1 MTAFTLAALLQFSVV
16 TSGTQSYNEAY
27 RTTED
32 TGRPLVV
39 MVGAEWCPGCV
50 QMKHSVM
57 PVVERNGGLKNVAYA
72 YVNTDQQ
79 GPLAQKL
86 MRGGSIPQL
95 IVFRKTADGWKRDQL
110 TGAHSPTEVES
121 FIRARSQADA
131 DPKLA
136 SQFSDSFSTN

>member
-16 TSGTQSYNEAY
+16 TSGAQSYNEAY
-27 RTTED
+27 RSTAD

-39 MVGAEWCPGCV
+39 MVGAEWCPACV
-50 QMKHSVM
+50 EMKQSVM
-57 PVVERNGGLKNVAYA
+57 PVVQRNGALKKVAYA

-110 TGAHSPTEVES
+110 TGAHSASEVET
-121 FIRARSQADA
+121 FIRTQAAEA

-136 SQFSDSFSTN
+136 GRVSSSYTAN